1 MQQDLC
7 QKPSNCLFLWEFI
20 FSSILIIWNE
30 NRKLLFFYFFAE
42 TIFKV
47 QKLMAH
53 KGESSTSASCCG
65 VCTDSLHLKHKLFL
79 RIIRMKVRSWRKN
92 QYVGK
97 KSLIYYRSKVLN
109 TSVCCERTIISVL
122 LFPVSLYRISLKSM
136 CSTCLSQTYTSCH
149 PCTSFFHLLITSL
162 ALCIN
167 PSKKALG
174 SWWPVLF

>member
-30 NRKLLFFYFFAE
+30 NRKLLFFLFFAE

-47 QKLMAH
+47 QNGSY
-53 KGESSTSASCCG
+53 GELSTSASCCG

-109 TSVCCERTIISVL
+109 TAVCCERTKISVL

-136 CSTCLSQTYTSCH
+136 WFHVSEPNIYQLPSMYIFFPPSNNF
-149 PCTSFFHLLITSL
+149 PCFVYKPL
-162 ALCIN
+162 
-167 PSKKALG
+167 
-174 SWWPVLF
+174 